1 MLNHTKLG
9 AFLFDDLSTIHR
21 IRNLTFLHL
30 TVTDLRREACAA
42 FWCYYQILL
51 QIPEAAVV
59 KIILNIRVEWAKQ

>member
-42 FWCYYQILL
+42 F
-51 QIPEAAVV
+51 
-59 KIILNIRVEWAKQ
+59 